1 MVSGSVARRY
11 AKALFSLALERG
23 RVDAWAE
30 ALEVLGQAIASEP
43 DLEELLG
50 SPVYTR
56 EERRALASKLAGAL
70 GLDEE
75 PSNLLHLLAD
85 RNRLDRLAGVLG
97 AFGELADQHLGRV
110 RARLS
115 SAVPLEPAA
124 RDAIAHR
131 LSQVTGAKV
140 LLDRTVEP
148 ALLGGVVARVG
159 SVVYDGSV
167 RTQLDDLKKSLKR

>member
-30 ALEVLGQAIASEP
+30 ALERLGEVLRREP
-43 DLEELLG
+43 GLEELLS
-50 SPVYTR
+50 SPVYAR
-56 EERRALASKLAGAL
+56 EERRALVGRLAAAL
-70 GLDEE
+70 GLE
-75 PSNLLHLLAD
+75 PEPANLLQLLGD
-85 RNRLDRLAGVLG
+85 RNRLDRLADVLR
-97 AFGELADQHLGRV
+97 AFGELADHHLGRV
-110 RARLS
+110 HARLT

-124 RDAIAHR
+124 LDAIAHR
-131 LSQVTGAKV
+131 LSQVTKAQV

-148 ALLGGVVARVG
+148 AILGGVVAQVG